1 MPALEAGVRAPGFTL
16 TGVDQ
21 KTYSLEE
28 SLLTGPVLV
37 GFLKVSCPV
46 CQFTFPFIER
56 FYRVFRESK
65 AQIWAISQDKA
76 ADSEQF
82 AAEYGLTMPMLLDQ
96 SRKGYP
102 VSNAFG
108 ITHVPSLFLIGQ
120 NGEILQSSVGWVRK
134 DIVQLARRLETL
146 TGKKGFVPVTEDDD
160 VPDWRGG

>member
-1 MPALEAGVRAPGFTL
+1 MPALEAGVRAPGFSL
-16 TGVDQ
+16 TGVDK

-28 SLLTGPVLV
+28 SLLAGPVVV
-37 GFLKVSCPV
+37 GFFKVSCPV
-46 CQFTFPFIER
+46 CQFTFPFVER
-56 FYRVFRESK
+56 LHRFFRESK

-76 ADSEQF
+76 ADSAEF
-82 AAEYGLTMPMLLDQ
+82 ASEYGLTMPILLDE
-96 SRKGYP
+96 SRKDYP

-120 NGEILQSSVGWVRK
+120 NGEILQSSVGWIRK

-146 TGKKGFVPVTEDDD
+146 TGKKGCVPITDDDD